1 MVLFI
6 YFYTFYESY
15 FFPGQTPVPPRLW
28 LWILDLSHDP
38 FWAIWLAEVTKS
50 HQHHDRIGHP
60 TCYNPNG
67 APSTID
73 YMLLSSPA
81 LSMVRSFAVN
91 DLTTASIHCSLSLRL
106 KTSFFKAIESQQS
119 VTQQLPK
126 FYWHAGDDDKF
137 LGALNS
143 PGIMDELK
151 NLESSLSSS
160 IITGDDIDS
169 NAANFNEIIKKS
181 AIQAGI
187 KLRQSKK
194 MSKATKV

>member
-1 MVLFI
+1 M
-6 YFYTFYESY
+6 
-15 FFPGQTPVPPRLW
+15 
-28 LWILDLSHDP
+28 
-38 FWAIWLAEVTKS
+38 
-50 HQHHDRIGHP
+50 RIVNGRFLGDSLGHP
-60 TCYNPNG
+60 TCYSPNG

-137 LGALNS
+137 VRALNS
-143 PGIMDELK
+143 PSIMDELQK
-151 NLESSLSSS
+151 LESSLSSS
-160 IITGDDIDS
+160 LITGNDIDS

-187 KLRQSKK
+187 KLRQLKK
-194 MSKATKV
+194 CLKQQRLSEIKIGTMENAKN